1 MKYEVRKGG
10 RVYMTSDSF
19 RYPPDVE
26 ASIQEAGYDIYID
39 GKRLKKVRPIKDGS
53 R

>member
-10 RVYMTSDSF
+10 HVYMVTDSF
-19 RYPPDVE
+19 RYPLDVE
-26 ASIQEAGYDIYID
+26 ASIQAGGYDIYLD